1 MPVGGNSFSAVRKAR
16 AALKERA
23 QEFID
28 LQMRIIKESL
38 SAGDYETAAKANQ
51 FMLEHIPADEG
62 ERVLDISVDKPK
74 QVESGPK
81 GPSIQIGVAIGG
93 ITPTKALPE
102 VIDVTAEAI
111 PEPDPSS
118 SS

>member
-1 MPVGGNSFSAVRKAR
+1 MPIGGKSFSSVRKAR
-16 AALKERA
+16 AALQERA
-23 QEFID
+23 NEILD
-28 LQMRIIKESL
+28 LQIRIIKEAIT
-38 SAGDYETAAKANQ
+38 AGDFETAAKANQ
-51 FMLEHIPADEG
+51 FLLEHIPADEG
-62 ERVLDISVDKPK
+62 ERVLDISIDKPK

-81 GPSIQIGVAIGG
+81 GPLIQIGVAIGG
-93 ITPTKALPE
+93 ISPTKALPE